1 MQGNGTMTT
10 ENLTVM
16 RGFTDKIGWLEARQ
30 KALATNISN
39 ADTPNYRPV
48 DTVPYDFKDVLA
60 ETSTSKLSLAS
71 GQTGG
76 SGRPSA
82 PKLNNTDT
90 AHLNIN
96 GMPGDVQEPDNKK
109 QRRTYETAPAGN
121 SVVLEEQLLKMG
133 ETYTDHRL
141 MTNLY
146 QKNVDM
152 LKLSVK

>member
-16 RGFTDKIGWLEARQ
+16 KGFVDKVGWLEARQ
-30 KALATNISN
+30 KTLAQNIAN
-39 ADTPNYRPV
+39 ADTAGYRPM
-48 DTVPYDFKDVLA
+48 DAVPYEFKDLLA
-60 ETSTSKLSLAS
+60 MSSTSKLSLAS
-71 GQTGG
+71 GQVGG
-76 SGRPSA
+76 SGRPTA
-82 PKLNNTDT
+82 PKLDNTNN
-90 AHLNIN
+90 AHLNVN
-96 GMPGDVQEPDNKK
+96 GLPGDVQEPDNKK
-109 QRRTYETAPAGN
+109 QRRTYEVAPAGN

-133 ETYTDHRL
+133 ENYADHRL